1 MPNEGVTYAKPT
13 RHLALDRDGQV
24 LCQTYTQVTTVM
36 AAYESWSLF
45 ECWFDTSSRLIDIMK
60 WANVKCPFQ
69 LHVYTEKELY
79 SFRNMGQI
87 TMKELKLILELCK
100 ITLRKEDS

>member
-13 RHLALDRDGQV
+13 RHLALDRDD
-24 LCQTYTQVTTVM
+24 TQVTTVM

-69 LHVYTEKELY
+69 LHVYTEKELE